1 MNRVER
7 AIAAVSPG
15 WAASRARSRAKVQAY
30 NAAYDAAQ
38 PTRLRESARDY
49 GSGNSVVA
57 SGAGRIRVHA
67 RHLDRNHDIVVNGF
81 NQMVQNVVGRDGI
94 GIEPQ
99 PRDAKGNIVESLVD
113 QITPLLRDFWKRP
126 EVSWCHDFGSAQR
139 LMARTLF
146 RDGEVLYQDLIGPVP
161 FLDHGTTVPYS
172 IEMIEPDLLPLDL
185 NDSIRN
191 IIQGVERNAWGRPV
205 AYHLYKQHPGDPNVL
220 MPEIKRVSAD
230 FMHHAKMVDRIGQ
243 VRGVSML
250 ASVLTRLDDLKDY
263 EESER
268 VAAKIAASMAAF
280 IIKGAPQDYGSVEDQ
295 KPSGR
300 RMKFQPGMVFDDLVQ
315 GESVGTVDTNRP
327 NPNLETYR
335 NGQLRAVAGG
345 MRVSFSSLAKNYNGT
360 YSAQRQELVEQYGAY
375 GVLAYEVIAQ
385 IVRPIYERFIQAAIA
400 SGELVIPAG
409 VSRTTITDAMYMPPV
424 MPWIN
429 PVHEATG
436 LRMMIRAGIR
446 SLTSVISERGGRMY
460 DTLEEIRN
468 ERAWAN
474 ELGITLD
481 SDPGQVSDSG
491 VAQSSGVANSTPAP
505 TEDTQ

>member
-1 MNRVER
+1 MNRFER
-7 AIAAVSPG
+7 AIAAVAPSWG
-15 WAASRARSRAKVQAY
+15 AKRAMARARI
-30 NAAYDAAQ
+30 AAYSSAYDGAT
-38 PTRLRESARDY
+38 PSRLREAAREF
-49 GSGNSVVA
+49 GSGNTAVA
-57 SGAGRIRVHA
+57 SGATRIRTQA

-81 NQMVQNVVGRDGI
+81 NQMIQNVIGRDGI

-99 PRDAKGNIVESLVD
+99 PRDANGNIVESLVD

-126 EVSWCHDFGSAQR
+126 EVTWCHDFGAAQR
-139 LMARTLF
+139 LMTRTLF

-161 FLDHGTTVPYS
+161 YLDHGTVVPYS
-172 IEMIEPDLLPLDL
+172 IEMMEPDLLPMDL
-185 NDSIRN
+185 NDPGRN
-191 IIQGVERNAWGRPV
+191 ILQGVERNAWNRPI
-205 AYHLYKQHPGDPNVL
+205 AYHLYKQHPGDPNAV
-220 MPEIKRVSAD
+220 MPEVKRVSAD
-230 FMHHAKMVDRIGQ
+230 FVHHAKMVDRIGQ
-243 VRGVSML
+243 VRGVSLL

-280 IIKGAPQDYGSVEDQ
+280 IIKGDAQSYGENETVPE
-295 KPSGR
+295 R
-300 RMKFQPGMVFDDLVQ
+300 RSMRFQPGMVFDDLVK

-345 MRVSFSSLAKNYNGT
+345 MRVSFSSLSKNYNGT

-375 GVLAYEVIAQ
+375 GVLAYEVISQ

-400 SGELVIPAG
+400 SGELVVPSG
-409 VSRTTITDAMYMPPV
+409 VSITTITDAMYMPPV

-468 ERAWAN
+468 ERKWARD
-474 ELGITLD
+474 LGITLD
-481 SDPGQVSDSG
+481 SDPGQVSDAG
-491 VAQSSGVANSTPAP
+491 VAQANSDGSSIP
-505 TEDTQ
+505 TTSEDVQ

>member
-1 MNRVER
+1 MNRLDS
-7 AIAAVSPG
+7 AIAAISPG
-15 WAASRARSRAKVQAY
+15 WGARRARARAKIAAY
-30 NAAYDAAQ
+30 SSAYDAAN

-49 GSGNSVVA
+49 GSGNTVVA
-57 SGAGRIRVHA
+57 SGSVRIRTQA

-81 NQMVQNVVGRDGI
+81 NQMVQNVIGRDGI

-99 PRDAKGNIVESLVD
+99 PRDANGNIVESLVD

-126 EVSWCHDFGSAQR
+126 EVSWCHDFGAAQR
-139 LMARTLF
+139 LLARTLF
-146 RDGEVLYQDLIGPVP
+146 RDGECLYQDLIGPVP
-161 FLDHGTTVPYS
+161 YLDHGTIVPYS
-172 IEMIEPDLLPLDL
+172 IEMIEPDLMPLDL
-185 NDSIRN
+185 NDSTRN

-230 FMHHAKMVDRIGQ
+230 FVHHAKMVDRIGQ
-243 VRGVSML
+243 VRGVSVL

-280 IIKGAPQDYGSVEDQ
+280 IVKGDPQSYGENED
-295 KPSGR
+295 KPHGR
-300 RMKFQPGMVFDDLVQ
+300 RMRFQPGMVFDDLVQ

-327 NPNLETYR
+327 NPNLEAYR

-345 MRVSFSSLAKNYNGT
+345 MRVSFSSLSKNYNGT

-375 GVLAYEVIAQ
+375 GVLAYEVISQ

-409 VSRTTITDAMYMPPV
+409 ISRATVSDAMFMPPV

-491 VAQSSGVANSTPAP
+491 VAQSVQADPTLPP
-505 TEDTQ
+505 VTEDTQ

>member
-1 MNRVER
+1 MNRLDS
-7 AIAAVSPG
+7 AIAAISPG
-15 WAASRARSRAKVQAY
+15 WGARRAHARAKIAAY
-30 NAAYDAAQ
+30 SSAYDAAN

-49 GSGNSVVA
+49 GSGNTVVA
-57 SGAGRIRVHA
+57 SGSVRIRAQA

-81 NQMVQNVVGRDGI
+81 NQMVQNVIGRDGI

-99 PRDAKGNIVESLVD
+99 PRDANGNIVESLVD

-126 EVSWCHDFGSAQR
+126 EVSWCHDFGAAQR

-146 RDGEVLYQDLIGPVP
+146 RDGECLYQDLIGPVP
-161 FLDHGTTVPYS
+161 YLDHGTIVPYS
-172 IEMIEPDLLPLDL
+172 IEMIEPDLMPLDL
-185 NDSIRN
+185 NDSTRN

-220 MPEIKRVSAD
+220 MPQIKRVSAD
-230 FMHHAKMVDRIGQ
+230 FVHHAKMVDRIGQ
-243 VRGVSML
+243 VRGVSVL

-280 IIKGAPQDYGSVEDQ
+280 IIKGDPQSYGENED
-295 KPSGR
+295 KPHGR
-300 RMKFQPGMVFDDLVQ
+300 RMRFQPGMVFDDLVQ

-345 MRVSFSSLAKNYNGT
+345 MRVSFSSLSKNYNGT

-375 GVLAYEVIAQ
+375 GVLAYEVISQ

-409 VSRTTITDAMYMPPV
+409 VSRATVSDAMFMPPV

-491 VAQSSGVANSTPAP
+491 VAQSVQADPTLPHV

>member
-1 MNRVER
+1 
-7 AIAAVSPG
+7 
-15 WAASRARSRAKVQAY
+15 
-30 NAAYDAAQ
+30 
-38 PTRLRESARDY
+38 
-49 GSGNSVVA
+49 
-57 SGAGRIRVHA
+57 
-67 RHLDRNHDIVVNGF
+67 
-81 NQMVQNVVGRDGI
+81 
-94 GIEPQ
+94 
-99 PRDAKGNIVESLVD
+99 
-113 QITPLLRDFWKRP
+113 
-126 EVSWCHDFGSAQR
+126 
-139 LMARTLF
+139 
-146 RDGEVLYQDLIGPVP
+146 
-161 FLDHGTTVPYS
+161 LDHGTIVPYS
-172 IEMIEPDLLPLDL
+172 IEMIEPDMLPLDL

-191 IIQGVERNAWGRPV
+191 ILHGVERNAWNRPV

-220 MPEIKRVSAD
+220 MPQIKRVSAD
-230 FMHHAKMVDRIGQ
+230 FVHHAKMVDRIGQ
-243 VRGVSML
+243 VRGVSLL

-280 IIKGAPQDYGSVEDQ
+280 IIKGDPQSYADSDS

-300 RMKFQPGMVFDDLVQ
+300 RMRFQPGMVFDDLVQ

-345 MRVSFSSLAKNYNGT
+345 MRVSFSSLSKNYNGT

-375 GVLAYEVIAQ
+375 GVLAYEVISQ

-409 VSRTTITDAMYMPPV
+409 VSRASVADAMFMPPV

-468 ERAWAN
+468 ERAWAD

-481 SDPGQVSDSG
+481 SDPKQVSNAGVTQARASG
-491 VAQSSGVANSTPAP
+491 SAIPDTF
-505 TEDTQ
+505 EDVQ

>member
-1 MNRVER
+1 VNRLDK
-7 AIAAVSPG
+7 AIATVSPAWG
-15 WAASRARSRAKVQAY
+15 AKRAHARAKIAAY
-30 NAAYDAAQ
+30 SSAYDAAN
-38 PTRLRESARDY
+38 PTRLRDAARDF
-49 GSGNSVVA
+49 GSGNTVVA
-57 SGAGRIRVHA
+57 SGAGRIRSQA

-81 NQMVQNVVGRDGI
+81 NQMVQNVIGRDGI

-99 PRDAKGNIVESLVD
+99 PRDAAGNIVESLVD

-126 EVSWCHDFGSAQR
+126 EVSWSHDFGSAQR

-146 RDGEVLYQDLIGPVP
+146 RDGECLYQDLIGPVAY
-161 FLDHGTTVPYS
+161 LDHGTIVPYS
-172 IEMIEPDLLPLDL
+172 IEMIEPDMLPLDL
-185 NDSIRN
+185 NDSTRN
-191 IIQGVERNAWGRPV
+191 ILHGVERNAWNRPV

-220 MPEIKRVSAD
+220 MPQIKRVSAD
-230 FMHHAKMVDRIGQ
+230 FVHHAKMVDRIGQ
-243 VRGVSML
+243 VRGVSLL

-280 IIKGAPQDYGSVEDQ
+280 IIKGDPQSYADSDS

-300 RMKFQPGMVFDDLVQ
+300 RMRFQPGMVFDDLVQ

-345 MRVSFSSLAKNYNGT
+345 MRVSFSSLSKNYNGT

-375 GVLAYEVIAQ
+375 GVLAYEVISQ

-409 VSRTTITDAMYMPPV
+409 VSRASVADAMFMPPV

-468 ERAWAN
+468 ERAWAD

-481 SDPGQVSDSG
+481 SDPKQVSNAGVTQARASG
-491 VAQSSGVANSTPAP
+491 SAIPDTF
-505 TEDTQ
+505 EDVQ